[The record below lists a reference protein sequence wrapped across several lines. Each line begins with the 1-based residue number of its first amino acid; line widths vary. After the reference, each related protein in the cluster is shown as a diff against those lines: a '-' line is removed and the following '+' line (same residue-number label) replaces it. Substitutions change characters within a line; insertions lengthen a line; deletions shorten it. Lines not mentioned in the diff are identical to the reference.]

1 VFLFQPICVLDAAV
15 PDISLCKLLR
25 NICKVCEHVEGGR
38 NENAMLTTDCIQ
50 FAEFLLCIFRI
61 PAFLCE
67 FDAASCG
74 DSSNT
79 LSRLCDI
86 DICDLI
92 HVKYIEY
99 RFNTFAFQPC
109 ENCWQGFG
117 IGRSVQRNE
126 KHLSI
131 AL

>member
-1 VFLFQPICVLDAAV
+1 
-15 PDISLCKLLR
+15 
-25 NICKVCEHVEGGR
+25 
-38 NENAMLTTDCIQ
+38 MLTTDCIQ